1 MKTQFNKIKWGN
13 ILSVS
18 LMALLTGISVPR
30 AIAQGEDDAYTSRVR
45 GEVSG
50 QEQTRED
57 GPVRLARFRYL
68 RGGVSYRANAEDV
81 WTDASVNTPLR
92 EGAQI
97 SVTDDDSRAE
107 LQFDDGSILRLGRG
121 ALVTLTHLFSDTEG
135 AFTQVKLQDGVA
147 SLRLKHD
154 RSVYQVDTPYL
165 TVKAAGPANFRVN
178 VSEDVEVAVHSGKA
192 LVESSQGEQNLIKGD
207 FVRLS
212 DPEDELAIRDL
223 PRADAWD
230 RWDVERDRLLVDGE
244 RVARRNLPSNIAI
257 VSQELDEYGDWRND
271 TDYGSVWVPRVSS
284 SDWRPYNDGHWTWV
298 NPFGWTWVSNEAWGW
313 APYHYGTWVHR
324 GFGWAWVPGP
334 VTQCWSPG
342 VVHFSEYSGGVAW
355 VPLAPSEI
363 RYPTRIGIGSR
374 FSNWSLYFSIGE
386 AGVYYY
392 DRDCFRPRAWN
403 STYIN
408 RSTVIK
414 NTTIVNNNYYGG
426 GRQREGNVFGYNH
439 NTTIPSPRYVPI
451 NARLASGASQAGT
464 GEFGRGGYRRIERN
478 SGGLFGEGRG
488 VGAPRIGDMPASG
501 PSALR
506 PTMDRLPSAS
516 RNNVPTA
523 RSMERRTYSAS
534 QERRDSEGGMVGVPT
549 TADQLRGR
557 RAPST
562 GNSSRPDRARTTDT
576 GSPTDRTGRTDR
588 IGRTGSIDRTVPGTG
603 AGRTQSGTSVPGM
616 GRRNPETN
624 STGNSTTSPGRPTRD
639 SGMGTERGNRSGTNS
654 GNETSIP
661 RRGTG
666 RMGTPEGT
674 KSGSVPDISGGTETH
689 GTPSTS
695 RRNRTYSTDRAAS
708 SSDAA
713 RSAREALNGT
723 RRGGGTE
730 RGTSGGMERSTGQS
744 EMSSRRSSDTGIGT
758 RSDNRAESTRP
769 QTRTRERSNLPNAG
783 SGTDRASRPSPG
795 GVSERTTRQER
806 GYSPSSSS
814 GSTGNETSRQEQ
826 RTRTPR
832 GSETGTSP
840 ERTAPSR
847 RERTYTPD
855 AGSGSTERRSPRT
868 PEASAPTRTERRNDS
883 GGVPSGWGTER
894 ESRPV
899 SPPRETRESRTST
912 PEKSDTDKSSRDS
925 GSAPRRRRS

>member
-1 MKTQFNKIKWGN
+1 M
-13 ILSVS
+13 
-18 LMALLTGISVPR
+18 
-30 AIAQGEDDAYTSRVR
+30 
-45 GEVSG
+45 
-50 QEQTRED
+50 
-57 GPVRLARFRYL
+57 
-68 RGGVSYRANAEDV
+68 
-81 WTDASVNTPLR
+81 
-92 EGAQI
+92 
-97 SVTDDDSRAE
+97 TDDDSRAE

-178 VSEDVEVAVHSGKA
+178 VSEDVEVAIYSGKA

-207 FVRLS
+207 FIRLS
-212 DPEDELAIRDL
+212 DPEDELTIRDL

-257 VSQELDEYGDWRND
+257 VSQELNEYGDWRND
-271 TDYGSVWVPRVSS
+271 SDYGSVWVPRVSS
-284 SDWRPYNDGHWTWV
+284 TDWRPYNDGHWTWV

-334 VTQCWSPG
+334 VTQYWSPG

-363 RYPTRIGIGSR
+363 RYPTQIGIGAR
-374 FSNWSLYFSIGE
+374 FNNWSLYFSIGE

-403 STYIN
+403 SNYIN
-408 RSTVIK
+408 RSTVIR

-426 GRQREGNVFGYNH
+426 GRQREGNPFGYNR

-464 GEFGRGGYRRIERN
+464 SDFGRGGYRRIERN
-478 SGGLFGEGRG
+478 NGGLFGEGRG

-516 RNNVPTA
+516 RNNVPTT
-523 RSMERRTYSAS
+523 RSMERRTYSAP
-534 QERRDSEGGMVGVPT
+534 QTGRGGAGGGMAGVPT
-549 TADQLRGR
+549 TADRLQGR

-576 GSPTDRTGRTDR
+576 GLPTERAGRTDR
-588 IGRTGSIDRTVPGTG
+588 SGRTGSTDRTVPGT
-603 AGRTQSGTSVPGM
+603 ATDRTQSGTSVPGM
-616 GRRNPETN
+616 GRRNSETS
-624 STGNSTTSPGRPTRD
+624 STDNSTTSPRRPTRD
-639 SGMGTERGNRSGTNS
+639 SGMGTERGNRSGATS
-654 GNETSIP
+654 ENETSIP
-661 RRGTG
+661 RRGSG
-666 RMGTPEGT
+666 RTGTPDRT
-674 KSGSVPDISGGTETH
+674 GSTPSLPDTSSGGTETH

-695 RRNRTYSTDRAAS
+695 RRNRTYGTDRATS
-708 SSDAA
+708 SSESA

-723 RRGGGTE
+723 RRGSGTE
-730 RGTSGGMERSTGQS
+730 RGTSTGTDRSTGRG
-744 EMSSRRSSDTGIGT
+744 EVPSRRSSDTEPGT
-758 RSDNRAESTRP
+758 RADNGTENTRP
-769 QTRTRERSNLPNAG
+769 QTRTRERSSLPNAG
-783 SGTDRASRPSPG
+783 YGTDRASRTSPG

-806 GYSPSSSS
+806 GYSPSTSP
-814 GSTGNETSRQEQ
+814 GSTGNDTSRTEP
-826 RTRTPR
+826 RARTPR
-832 GSETGTSP
+832 ESETGTSP

-855 AGSGSTERRSPRT
+855 AGSGSTERQRTRT
-868 PEASAPTRTERRNDS
+868 PEVSPPVRTERRSDS
-883 GGVPSGWGTER
+883 GGMSTGRGAGR
-894 ESRPV
+894 ESRPT
-899 SPPRETRESRTST
+899 SQPRETRSST
-912 PEKSDTDKSSRDS
+912 PDKSSQDS
-925 GSAPRRRRS
+925 GSPTRRRRS